1 MQRSWYNPN
10 MGGYPNYGI
19 LDELFRMLSYMSP
32 GQVIRGLLFENVS
45 KKHGGSKTH
54 FARKIYDLKKNG
66 FIVTNGHQINL
77 TQKGRKRIDIGRIE
91 QLRWETKKQDGF
103 YRLIMFDIP
112 EKRRGARDV
121 LRNKLQEFD
130 CHKIQ
135 KSVYATPYC
144 CEDILNE
151 LVRLLRIERF
161 VSIVKAVHLGH
172 EDAKIRKYFNK

>member
-1 MQRSWYNPN
+1 

-32 GQVIRGLLFENVS
+32 SEVIRELLFENVS

-54 FARKIYDLKKNG
+54 FSRKLYDLKKNG
-66 FIVTNGHQINL
+66 FIITNGRQVNL
-77 TQKGRKRIDIGRIE
+77 TRKGRKRIDIGRIE

-103 YRLIMFDIP
+103 YRLVMFDIP

-121 LRNKLQEFD
+121 LRNKLQEFE
-130 CHKIQ
+130 CQQIQ

-144 CEDILNE
+144 CEEIMKE
-151 LVRLLRIERF
+151 LVKLLHVENF
-161 VSIVKAVHLGH
+161 VRIVKAVHLGYD
-172 EDAKIRKYFNK
+172 DAKIRKYFKE